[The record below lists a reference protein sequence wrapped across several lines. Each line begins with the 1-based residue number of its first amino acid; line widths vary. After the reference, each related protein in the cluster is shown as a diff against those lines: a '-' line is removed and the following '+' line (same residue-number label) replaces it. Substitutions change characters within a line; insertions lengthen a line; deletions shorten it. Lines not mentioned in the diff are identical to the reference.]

1 MQKFSKDAFKKSII
15 DNVKSQYR
23 RTIDEATP
31 QQVFQAVS
39 YAIKDVII
47 DNWIATQKAYDEKN
61 AKKVYY
67 LSMEFLMG
75 RALGNNI
82 INLGA
87 QEEIK
92 EALAKGDEHLNTLDI
107 RQWDSAT
114 GFYVKG
120 SDYEIIPSPI
130 WNLYRQNH
138 VTSASCS
145 QGVCLLKE
153 AARWLAERK

>member
-1 MQKFSKDAFKKSII
+1 MTFEEFIGIKNADI
-15 DNVKSQYR
+15 DIETGKQMKHRDIYR
-23 RTIDEATP
+23 RAITR
-31 QQVFQAVS
+31 FGGLK
-39 YAIKDVII
+39 AIKPLIPFSL
-47 DNWIATQKAYDEKN
+47 EK
-61 AKKVYY
+61 
-67 LSMEFLMG
+67 
-75 RALGNNI
+75 
-82 INLGA
+82 
-87 QEEIK
+87 IK

-107 RQWDSAT
+107 RQWDSAA

-120 SDYEIIPSPI
+120 SDCEIMPSPI